1 MNEKKLKEQKMRE
14 ETFSRIE
21 EKLGREAADALRDY
35 YTLFDERYYL
45 WQASLYSRKRD
56 KDGNIIGGYY
66 YSCSGRDTDGYEI
79 DLESTQQ
86 AIGFLCGSGMIAEYG
101 GDPAKAIP
109 LDMQK
114 EMINFA
120 KSLQSPDDGYFYHPQ
135 WGKEISTSR
144 RGRDLDWAK
153 MTFDRFGD
161 APLYD
166 TPNGLK
172 GTLGAP
178 GVKNTASP
186 VASVQT
192 LPKELQSPENY
203 KEYLE
208 SYTEGMK
215 TNSYYHG
222 NLFGSFSSQV
232 IARGEEYIKV
242 YENFAN
248 SLQNPENGLWEES
261 VDYNSINGLMKISG
275 TYNALGIK
283 FNHAEKALVSAIKMV
298 THEGEDVKGRAAVYG
313 VDVFNPFIAIH
324 NLFDNIRK
332 FGNPEFVEKCIN
344 EMKENAYEIITVSKR
359 KVAQFKKPDGSFGY
373 TCNTVPPRSQAAPV
387 AVEGTLEGDING
399 GNLVVQGVSN
409 FLCRSLGVEVVPLFY
424 PSDFDAY
431 IEAVASNKILQE
443 EK

>member
-1 MNEKKLKEQKMRE
+1 MNEKKLKEIEARE
-14 ETFSRIE
+14 ATFSRIE
-21 EKLGREAADALRDY
+21 ATLGKKATDALRDY
-35 YTLFDERYYL
+35 YSIFDERYYL
-45 WQASLYSRKRD
+45 WQASLYSEKED
-56 KDGNIIGGYY
+56 EDGNVIGGYY
-66 YSCSGRDTDGYEI
+66 YSCSGRDTEGFEI
-79 DLESTQQ
+79 DIESTMQ

-101 GDPAKAIP
+101 GDPGRAIP
-109 LDMQK
+109 KDMQK
-114 EMINFA
+114 AMVAFA
-120 KSLQSPDDGYFYHPQ
+120 KSLQSPEDGYFYHPQ
-135 WGKEISTSR
+135 WGKNISTSR

-153 MTFDRFGD
+153 MTFDRFGG

-166 TPNGLK
+166 MPNGVK

-178 GVKNTASP
+178 KGAGEKEGDTP
-186 VASVQT
+186 VST

-208 SYTEGMK
+208 SFTEGMK

-232 IARGEEYIKV
+232 VARGEEYVKV

-248 SLQNPENGLWEES
+248 SLQNPENGLWEDS
-261 VDYNSINGLMKISG
+261 VHYDSINGLMKISG

-298 THEGEDVKGRAAVYG
+298 TFEGEDIKGKAAVNG

-324 NLFDNIRK
+324 NLFTNIK
-332 FGNPEFVEKCIN
+332 KYGDPAFVDKCIN
-344 EMKENAYEIITVSKR
+344 EMKKNAVEIITVSKR
-359 KVAQFKKPDGSFGY
+359 KVEQFKKPDGSYGY
-373 TCNTVPPRSQAAPV
+373 RNSTVPPRSQAAPV
-387 AVEGTLEGDING
+387 AVEGTVEGDING

-431 IEAVASNKILQE
+431 LEAIASRKNKG
-443 EK
+443 

>member
-1 MNEKKLKEQKMRE
+1 MNEKKLKEIEQRE
-14 ETFSRIE
+14 ATFARIE
-21 EKLGREAADALRDY
+21 EALGKKNADALRDY
-35 YTLFDERYYL
+35 YSIFDERYYL
-45 WQASLYSRKRD
+45 WQASLYSEHKN
-56 KDGNIIGGYY
+56 KDGETVGGYY

-79 DLESTQQ
+79 DLESTMQ

-101 GDPAKAIP
+101 GDPGKAIP
-109 LDMQK
+109 KEMQK
-114 EMINFA
+114 AMVAFA
-120 KSLQSPDDGYFYHPQ
+120 KSLQSPEDGYFYHPQ
-135 WGKEISTSR
+135 WGKDISTSR
-144 RGRDLDWAK
+144 RGRDLDWAA
-153 MTFDRFGD
+153 MTFKRFGGE
-161 APLYD
+161 PLYD
-166 TPNGLK
+166 TPSGVK

-178 GVKNTASP
+178 R
-186 VASVQT
+186 VAGDQKSEA
-192 LPKELQSPENY
+192 PASPENY
-203 KEYLE
+203 REYLE

-242 YENFAN
+242 YEEWAN
-248 SLQNPENGLWEES
+248 ALQNPENGLWEDS
-261 VDYNSINGLMKISG
+261 VHYNSINGLMKISG
-275 TYNALGIK
+275 TYNQLGIK

-298 THEGEDVKGRAAVYG
+298 THEGEDVKGKGAVNG

-324 NLFDNIRK
+324 NLFANIK
-332 FGNPEFVEKCIN
+332 KYGDPDFVEKCIN

-359 KVAQFKKPDGSFGY
+359 KVLQFKKPDGSYGY
-373 TCNTVPPRSQAAPV
+373 TNNTVPPRSQAANV

-409 FLCRSLGVEVVPLFY
+409 FLCRSLGIEVVPLFY

-431 IEAVASNKILQE
+431 LEVIASKKYINQE

>member
-21 EKLGREAADALRDY
+21 EKIGKAAADALRDY
-35 YTLFDERYYL
+35 YTLFDERLYL
-45 WQASLYSRKRD
+45 WQASLYSFKKD
-56 KDGNIIGGYY
+56 KDGNPIGGYY

-79 DLESTQQ
+79 DLESSMQ
-86 AIGFLCGSGMIAEYG
+86 AIGFLCGTGMITEYG
-101 GDPAKAIP
+101 GDPGKAIP
-109 LDMQK
+109 PEMQR

-135 WGKEISTSR
+135 WGKDISTSR
-144 RGRDLDWAK
+144 RGRDLDWAR
-153 MTFDRFGD
+153 MTFNRFGD
-161 APLYD
+161 GPLYD
-166 TPNGLK
+166 TPNGIK

-178 GVKNTASP
+178 GAKAAVCDEPRAS
-186 VASVQT
+186 T

-203 KEYLE
+203 KAYLE

-232 IARGEEYIKV
+232 IARGEEYIKI

-248 SLQNPENGLWEES
+248 ALQNPENGLWEDS
-261 VDYNSINGLMKISG
+261 VHYNSINGLMKISG
-275 TYNALGIK
+275 TYNQLGIK

-298 THEGEDVKGRAAVYG
+298 THEGEDIKGKAAING

-324 NLFDNIRK
+324 NLFDNIKK
-332 FGNPEFVEKCIN
+332 FGDAEFVEKCIG
-344 EMKENAYEIITVSKR
+344 EMKENALEIIEVSKR
-359 KVAQFKKPDGSFGY
+359 KVAQFRKPDGSYGY
-373 TCNTVPPRSQAAPV
+373 TNNTVPPRSQAANV
-387 AVEGTLEGDING
+387 AVEGTVEGDING
-399 GNLVVQGVSN
+399 ACLVAQGVSN

-431 IEAVASNKILQE
+431 LEAIASRRK
-443 EK
+443 